1 MQIEHHR
8 WCSPRLNRDME
19 LKVYG
24 HWGKPFI
31 VFPCSRG
38 RYFDFE
44 GMGMV
49 AEIAGFIDAGKIKLY
64 CVDSVDSES
73 WYNYAVPPAERN
85 ARHEAYDGYM
95 VHEVVPFIRHHCGLP
110 GARAMATGCSMGA
123 YHAVNFFLKHP
134 DLCEGTIAL
143 SGLYRLDRHEFDL
156 ERRRPAGG
164 LFQLAHILSA
174 ETSTTRG
181 FWTGTAGAPSSSAW
195 ARAPGRTRPSRT
207 RAAWTALP
215 RKIDPRLGGLLGS
228 GRQPRLALVVQADE
242 LLPGQALRLTSRR
255 LIRLRFPTF

>member
-8 WCSPRLNRDME
+8 WHSPRLNRDME

-24 HWGKPFI
+24 HWGKPYI
-31 VFPCSRG
+31 AFPSSRG

-49 AEIAGFIDAGKIKLY
+49 AAVAGFIDAGKIMLY

-95 VHEVVPFIRHHCGLP
+95 AQEVVPFIRQHCASP
-110 GARAMATGCSMGA
+110 EARVMATGCSMGA

-143 SGLYRLDRHEFDL
+143 SGLYRLDRHEFNLGPADL
-156 ERRRPAGG
+156 PAVY
-164 LFQLAHILSA
+164 LNSPISYLPHLTDPWFLELVPSEHHHRL
-174 ETSTTRG
+174 RG
-181 FWTGTAGAPSSSAW
+181 
-195 ARAPGRTRPSRT
+195 PG
-207 RAAWTALP
+207 
-215 RKIDPRLGGLLGS
+215 RLGGG
-228 GRQPRLALVVQADE
+228 GHRGHARPGPH
-242 LLPGQALRLTSRR
+242 LP
-255 LIRLRFPTF
+255 

>member
-8 WCSPRLNRDME
+8 WRSPRLNRDME

-49 AEIAGFIDAGKIKLY
+49 AEIAGFIHAGKIKLY

-73 WYNYAVPPAERN
+73 WYNYAVPPTERN

-95 VHEVVPFIRHHCGLP
+95 AQEVVPFIRQHCGSP

-143 SGLYRLDRHEFDL
+143 SGLYRLDRHEFNLGAAD
-156 ERRRPAGG
+156 
-164 LFQLAHILSA
+164 LSA
-174 ETSTTRG
+174 VYHNSPISYLQNLNDPWFLDWYRRSTIIVCVGLGAWEEEAIADTRG
-181 FWTGTAGAPSSSAW
+181 LDRIFREKSIPAWVDFWGQDVNHDWPWWYKQMNHFLGTLYG
-195 ARAPGRTRPSRT
+195 
-207 RAAWTALP
+207 
-215 RKIDPRLGGLLGS
+215 
-228 GRQPRLALVVQADE
+228 
-242 LLPGQALRLTSRR
+242 
-255 LIRLRFPTF
+255 